1 MGDESEG
8 LWGIV
13 FTHCR
18 LGIGEGLEV
27 GLALMGA
34 PFHEEADDQPA
45 QHAQDPQ
52 SIGAA
57 DAATIVGQRLER
69 FGDGPDLVRLVVAA
83 GPGLFS
89 TGASAGLR
97 CSACRLRRACLT
109 RSRTKSRLG
118 WSCRT

>member
-1 MGDESEG
+1 MGEEREG
-8 LWGIV
+8 LGEII
-13 FTHCR
+13 FTQGR

-57 DAATIVGQRLER
+57 NAATIVGQRLER
-69 FGDGPDLVRLVVAA
+69 FGDGLDLVRLVVAA

-89 TGASAGLR
+89 TRASAGLR
-97 CSACRLRRACLT
+97 CSACRLRRARLT
-109 RSRTKSRLG
+109 SSRTKSRLG